1 MDEEKNQMPE
11 NKAEETNIYAGLGTG
26 ITALIFS
33 IISVVMLRFI
43 IISVIFGIL
52 GIVFGYMSTRK
63 GNGMG
68 KAGLYIS
75 GISIFLTIFLFI
87 VLNVLDIETLFM
99 VPDWY
104 K

>member
-1 MDEEKNQMPE
+1 
-11 NKAEETNIYAGLGTG
+11 
-26 ITALIFS
+26 
-33 IISVVMLRFI
+33 
-43 IISVIFGIL
+43 
-52 GIVFGYMSTRK
+52 
-63 GNGMG
+63 MG

-99 VPDWY
+99 VPEWY

>member
-1 MDEEKNQMPE
+1 MDEEK
-11 NKAEETNIYAGLGTG
+11 KSEETNIYAGLGTG

-43 IISVIFGIL
+43 IISVVFGIL

-99 VPDWY
+99 VPEWY